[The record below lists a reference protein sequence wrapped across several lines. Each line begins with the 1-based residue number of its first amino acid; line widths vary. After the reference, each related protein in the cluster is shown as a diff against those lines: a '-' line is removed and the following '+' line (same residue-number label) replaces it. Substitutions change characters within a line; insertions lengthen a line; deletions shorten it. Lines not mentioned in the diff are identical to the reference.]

1 MEDDDDD
8 RKVIVISQTEEFRD
22 EWFSFFKRWYKT
34 SYCWCVVGFFHN
46 QSLTVEDLRLSPT
59 ALSSLFLLSSFRFHL
74 SVGLSTRK
82 QLYCCCCFAVDVR
95 DQAGK
100 PCLADFWR
108 PSKTRIRFT
117 LSPSHHRKVSL
128 VFFWFVAFVW
138 PPFISLV
145 HEETFFWAPRPK

>member
-1 MEDDDDD
+1 MMMMIG
-8 RKVIVISQTEEFRD
+8 KVSIVISQTNEFRD
-22 EWFSFFKRWYKT
+22 EWFFFSWRDDIKPLTAGVLWVFSTIRA
-34 SYCWCVVGFFHN
+34 
-46 QSLTVEDLRLSPT
+46 SLWKISGCRQRL
-59 ALSSLFLLSSFRFHL
+59 FHL
-74 SVGLSTRK
+74 CFSYQVSGFTSVGLSTRK

-138 PPFISLV
+138 RPFISLV
-145 HEETFFWAPRPK
+145 HEETSFWAPRPK